1 MVYFQ
6 TKNSNLGKFLRG
18 LDWKMLKYFMAIS
31 NILRT
36 FGVFHDHLV
45 HFLFIGYSF
54 SGFGIMHQEKS
65 GNPGSPILHNST
77 KKYFF
82 HF

>member
-6 TKNSNLGKFLRG
+6 TKNSNLGNFLGPR
-18 LDWKMLKYFMAIS
+18 LE
-31 NILRT
+31 NIEIY
-36 FGVFHDHLV
+36 DHLV

-65 GNPGSPILHNST
+65 GNPDVGT
-77 KKYFF
+77 YVCT
-82 HF
+82 